1 MSPYEACH
9 HRDVGRDRMAHAGLP
24 LPRRSCRAGSGQL
37 RWRCGRLAAA
47 RPHGRRHS
55 SRNGFFRRYD
65 LPARS
70 ARRLPDDPCGRSA
83 RRSTSH
89 APSVA
94 HVFRAVHRDRV
105 ILLRP
110 DPVHSRPDSRG
121 AIACRPWCRAAWSP
135 LVLGVAR
142 AAARSRER
150 PDSRGTAEHS
160 MSTTEERRAAIAL
173 LIGVIAP
180 LLIMGMHPTGADITI
195 GGARLVMINHMV
207 HGVSLAAQPVVFL
220 GLLGLWR
227 RLHSDVATAALVFYA
242 FGIVAILSAAVLSGF
257 VAPEVVAERPLL
269 FYTGQLN
276 QGFAKVSVAAIGAS
290 LILWGAALRFA
301 RLPAAAGVIIGA
313 VLVLGVLTG
322 WLHLSASGIVI
333 VTLLQGIWIILVA
346 AQLLRGGFNG
356 RD

>member
-1 MSPYEACH
+1 
-9 HRDVGRDRMAHAGLP
+9 
-24 LPRRSCRAGSGQL
+24 
-37 RWRCGRLAAA
+37 
-47 RPHGRRHS
+47 
-55 SRNGFFRRYD
+55 
-65 LPARS
+65 
-70 ARRLPDDPCGRSA
+70 
-83 RRSTSH
+83 
-89 APSVA
+89 
-94 HVFRAVHRDRV
+94 
-105 ILLRP
+105 
-110 DPVHSRPDSRG
+110 
-121 AIACRPWCRAAWSP
+121 
-135 LVLGVAR
+135 
-142 AAARSRER
+142 
-150 PDSRGTAEHS
+150 

-173 LIGVIAP
+173 LVGVVAP

-227 RLHSDVATAALVFYA
+227 SLRSDVATAALVFYA

-290 LILWGAALRFA
+290 LILWGVALRFA
-301 RLPAAAGVIIGA
+301 RLPAAAGGIIGA

-322 WLHLSASGIVI
+322 RLHLSASGIVI

-346 AQLLRGGFNG
+346 ALLLRGGFNG
-356 RD
+356 RDV

>member
-1 MSPYEACH
+1 
-9 HRDVGRDRMAHAGLP
+9 
-24 LPRRSCRAGSGQL
+24 
-37 RWRCGRLAAA
+37 
-47 RPHGRRHS
+47 
-55 SRNGFFRRYD
+55 
-65 LPARS
+65 
-70 ARRLPDDPCGRSA
+70 
-83 RRSTSH
+83 
-89 APSVA
+89 
-94 HVFRAVHRDRV
+94 
-105 ILLRP
+105 
-110 DPVHSRPDSRG
+110 
-121 AIACRPWCRAAWSP
+121 
-135 LVLGVAR
+135 
-142 AAARSRER
+142 
-150 PDSRGTAEHS
+150 

-227 RLHSDVATAALVFYA
+227 SLRSDVATAALVFYA

-290 LILWGAALRFA
+290 LILWGVALRFA

-333 VTLLQGIWIILVA
+333 VTLLQAIWIILVA
-346 AQLLRGGFNG
+346 ALLLRGGFNG
-356 RD
+356 RDV

>member
-1 MSPYEACH
+1 
-9 HRDVGRDRMAHAGLP
+9 
-24 LPRRSCRAGSGQL
+24 
-37 RWRCGRLAAA
+37 
-47 RPHGRRHS
+47 
-55 SRNGFFRRYD
+55 
-65 LPARS
+65 
-70 ARRLPDDPCGRSA
+70 
-83 RRSTSH
+83 
-89 APSVA
+89 
-94 HVFRAVHRDRV
+94 
-105 ILLRP
+105 
-110 DPVHSRPDSRG
+110 
-121 AIACRPWCRAAWSP
+121 
-135 LVLGVAR
+135 
-142 AAARSRER
+142 
-150 PDSRGTAEHS
+150 

-173 LIGVIAP
+173 LVGVVAP

-195 GGARLVMINHMV
+195 GGARLVLINHMV

-227 RLHSDVATAALVFYA
+227 SLRSDVATAALVFYA

-290 LILWGAALRFA
+290 LILWGVALRFA

-333 VTLLQGIWIILVA
+333 VTLLQAIWIILVA

-356 RD
+356 RDV

>member
-1 MSPYEACH
+1 
-9 HRDVGRDRMAHAGLP
+9 
-24 LPRRSCRAGSGQL
+24 
-37 RWRCGRLAAA
+37 
-47 RPHGRRHS
+47 
-55 SRNGFFRRYD
+55 
-65 LPARS
+65 
-70 ARRLPDDPCGRSA
+70 
-83 RRSTSH
+83 
-89 APSVA
+89 
-94 HVFRAVHRDRV
+94 
-105 ILLRP
+105 
-110 DPVHSRPDSRG
+110 
-121 AIACRPWCRAAWSP
+121 
-135 LVLGVAR
+135 
-142 AAARSRER
+142 
-150 PDSRGTAEHS
+150 

-173 LIGVIAP
+173 LVGVVAP

-195 GGARLVMINHMV
+195 GGARLVLINHMV

-227 RLHSDVATAALVFYA
+227 SLRSDVATAALVFYA

-290 LILWGAALRFA
+290 LILWGVALRFA

-333 VTLLQGIWIILVA
+333 VTLLQAIWIILVA
-346 AQLLRGGFNG
+346 ALLLRGGFNG
-356 RD
+356 RDV

>member
-1 MSPYEACH
+1 
-9 HRDVGRDRMAHAGLP
+9 
-24 LPRRSCRAGSGQL
+24 
-37 RWRCGRLAAA
+37 
-47 RPHGRRHS
+47 
-55 SRNGFFRRYD
+55 
-65 LPARS
+65 
-70 ARRLPDDPCGRSA
+70 
-83 RRSTSH
+83 
-89 APSVA
+89 
-94 HVFRAVHRDRV
+94 
-105 ILLRP
+105 
-110 DPVHSRPDSRG
+110 
-121 AIACRPWCRAAWSP
+121 
-135 LVLGVAR
+135 
-142 AAARSRER
+142 
-150 PDSRGTAEHS
+150 
-160 MSTTEERRAAIAL
+160 MSTPQERSAAIAL

-180 LLIMGMHPTGADITI
+180 LLIMGMHPTGADITT
-195 GGARLVMINHMV
+195 GGARLVMINHLV

-290 LILWGAALRFA
+290 LILWGVALRFA
-301 RLPAAAGVIIGA
+301 RLPAAASVIIGA

-346 AQLLRGGFNG
+346 TQLLRGGFHG
-356 RD
+356 RDV

>member
-1 MSPYEACH
+1 
-9 HRDVGRDRMAHAGLP
+9 
-24 LPRRSCRAGSGQL
+24 
-37 RWRCGRLAAA
+37 
-47 RPHGRRHS
+47 
-55 SRNGFFRRYD
+55 
-65 LPARS
+65 
-70 ARRLPDDPCGRSA
+70 
-83 RRSTSH
+83 
-89 APSVA
+89 
-94 HVFRAVHRDRV
+94 
-105 ILLRP
+105 
-110 DPVHSRPDSRG
+110 
-121 AIACRPWCRAAWSP
+121 
-135 LVLGVAR
+135 
-142 AAARSRER
+142 
-150 PDSRGTAEHS
+150 

-173 LIGVIAP
+173 LVGVVAP

-227 RLHSDVATAALVFYA
+227 RLRSDVATAALVFYA

-290 LILWGAALRFA
+290 LILWGVALRFA

-333 VTLLQGIWIILVA
+333 VTLLQGIWLILVA
-346 AQLLRGGFNG
+346 ALLLRGGFNG
-356 RD
+356 RDV